1 MSNESHY
8 KVLTGENVLE
18 IERSVNEAF
27 GTGWVPQGGLSITY
41 NSSTKTFSFFQAM
54 VRVQMGVEA

>member
-1 MSNESHY
+1 MTNGSQY
-8 KVLTGENVLE
+8 KVVTGESVLE

-27 GTGWVPQGGLSITY
+27 SSGWVPQGGLSVLH

-54 VRVQMGVEA
+54 VKVQAMMES

>member
-8 KVLTGENVLE
+8 KVLTGESVLE
-18 IERSVNEAF
+18 IERSVNEALSS
-27 GTGWVPQGGLSITY
+27 GWVPQGGLSVLY

-54 VRVQMGVEA
+54 VRVQMGVES